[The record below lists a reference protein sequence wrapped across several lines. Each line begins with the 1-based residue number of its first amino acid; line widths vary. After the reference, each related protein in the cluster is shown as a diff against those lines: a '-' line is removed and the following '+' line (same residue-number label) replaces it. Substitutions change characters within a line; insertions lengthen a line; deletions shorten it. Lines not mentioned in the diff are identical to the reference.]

1 MSLAAAKGTQQEDS
15 KMGLIRPAGKS
26 ATEIRKGTLHGST
39 AKRRMAKWGGQL
51 QRLGEKPKGGG
62 KK

>member
-1 MSLAAAKGTQQEDS
+1 MT
-15 KMGLIRPAGKS
+15 MGLIKPAGKS
-26 ATEIRKGTLHGST
+26 ATESRKGTLHGST
-39 AKRRMAKWGGQL
+39 SRRGMAKWGGQL

>member
-1 MSLAAAKGTQQEDS
+1 MT
-15 KMGLIRPAGKS
+15 MGLIKPAGKS
-26 ATEIRKGTLHGST
+26 ATDSRKNTLHGST
-39 AKRRMAKWGGQL
+39 SRRGMAKWGGQL

>member
-1 MSLAAAKGTQQEDS
+1 
-15 KMGLIRPAGKS
+15 MGLIKPTGKS
-26 ATEIRKGTLHGST
+26 ATDSRAGTLHGST
-39 AKRRMAKWGGQL
+39 AKRGMAKWGGQL

>member
-1 MSLAAAKGTQQEDS
+1 
-15 KMGLIRPAGKS
+15 MGLIKPAGK
-26 ATEIRKGTLHGST
+26 TTYETGKRLTLHGNVG
-39 AKRRMAKWGGQL
+39 RRGMAKHGGQL